1 MTAGVCQWEG
11 CEVEVTGRR
20 RRCPEH
26 QKEHRRKTDSERK
39 QKARSA
45 DKQRP
50 HLSASTPVSE
60 AAKVEAMKAEGQLR
74 KAAVDALKRNGL
86 PDDLIERTATVPGTP
101 FEHREA
107 FARLLDADRVTL
119 RKALKDFAGFPVGD
133 FDRLTRAGND
143 ANGDGKQ
150 GRPVEWDD
158 PEPWPEPV
166 DGAAL
171 LDTLMALFSYYAI
184 LPEGGAE
191 AAGLWALYAWGF
203 PAFSVAPNLMITA
216 PERESGKTR
225 VTELLS
231 WIVPRAKPVSDAS
244 AAAIIR
250 GIERD
255 GPTLLFDEAQ
265 HFLNRRPDD
274 PIRGILLAGFAKR
287 FAKVERC
294 EGDAHEVRVFSTFC
308 PKAMNGRKLA
318 TIDDM
323 LTSRSVVIPMMR
335 ARKPLPEL
343 RADRDPVGEDIRRQ
357 CARWR
362 DDHLSA
368 LREANPDVGA
378 RIGRVAQ
385 VWRPLLAI
393 ADAAGGEWPERAR
406 AAADALAA
414 LAGTFADGETLGT
427 MLLADVRTVFAQRGY
442 PERIRSRDLDEALRA
457 LPERPW
463 ESMPKTHKPITAQ
476 GRGRMLASYGVNAET
491 LRFDDGRDAKG
502 YKHAAFADA
511 WNAYLPDGDGNRT
524 VEPLT
529 CLGTRDFGDSRTVDG
544 DRGVN
549 GSESAETPAKQGM
562 STVQRFGNR
571 GARGEDGPGYKREER
586 SRKHGAPTCPTGTGI
601 EPLNR

>member
-1 MTAGVCQWEG
+1 MSPDDADREAAA
-11 CEVEVTGRR
+11 VEV
-20 RRCPEH
+20 
-26 QKEHRRKTDSERK
+26 
-39 QKARSA
+39 
-45 DKQRP
+45 
-50 HLSASTPVSE
+50 
-60 AAKVEAMKAEGQLR
+60 
-74 KAAVDALKRNGL
+74 LKRADL
-86 PDDLIERTATVPGTP
+86 PTDLLERTKADPGAP
-101 FEHREA
+101 FEHAEA
-107 FARLLDADRVTL
+107 LAGMRSKVPADWARVKAALRAGGVTL
-119 RKALKDFAGFPVGD
+119 GDLERAMGAGE
-133 FDRLTRAGND
+133 
-143 ANGDGKQ
+143 NGDGKQ
-150 GRPVEWDD
+150 GRPVEWQD
-158 PEPWPEPV
+158 PEPWPKPV

-171 LDTLMALFSYYAI
+171 LDALVTLLERYAS
-184 LPEGGAE
+184 LPAGGAV
-191 AAGLWALYAWGF
+191 AVALWALYTWSF
-203 PAFSVAPNLMITA
+203 RAFAVAPNLMITA
-216 PERESGKTR
+216 PERESGKMR

-231 WIVPRAKPVSDAS
+231 WIVPRAKPASDAS

-274 PIRGILLAGFAKR
+274 PIRGILLAGFTKR
-287 FAKVERC
+287 FATVEGC

-343 RADRDPVGEDIRRQ
+343 RADRDPVCEDIRRQ

-368 LREANPDVGA
+368 LREVNPDVGA
-378 RIGRVAQ
+378 RIGRIAQ
-385 VWRPLLAI
+385 VWRPLFAI
-393 ADAAGGEWPERAR
+393 ADTAGGEWPAKAR

-427 MLLADVRTVFAQRGY
+427 MLLADVRAVFEAKGN
-442 PERIRSRDLDEALRA
+442 PERIKSDDLDDALCD
-457 LPERPW
+457 LSERPW
-463 ESMPKTHKPITAQ
+463 ESMPKTGKAITAQ
-476 GRGRMLASYGVNAET
+476 TRGRMLASYGVNAET

-502 YKHAAFADA
+502 YKRAAFVDA
-511 WNAYLPDGDGNRT
+511 WNAYLSEGDGDRT

-529 CLGTRDFGDSRTVDG
+529 CLETSTFGDSRTVDG

-549 GSESAETPAKQGM
+549 GSESAQTPTKQGV

-571 GARGEDGPGYKREER
+571 GARREDVPKPLRESAPAPASRLGPNPGERIGNDYRRASDGE
-586 SRKHGAPTCPTGTGI
+586 
-601 EPLNR
+601 